1 MSNIRK
7 EFDEDFEKV
16 VDNFISTDY
25 DRDDQACGE
34 IVDKEGLA
42 LWAAK
47 WMAERCANE
56 LYGQKIADGS
66 DPGETIRQL
75 SKELE

>member
-1 MSNIRK
+1 MSIK
-7 EFDEDFEKV
+7 DEFHEAFDKFPEPPKDW
-16 VDNFISTDY
+16 NLSP
-25 DRDDQACGE
+25 DRWY
-34 IVDKEGLA
+34 A
-42 LWAAK
+42 LLGSK

>member
-1 MSNIRK
+1 MTIK
-7 EFDEDFEKV
+7 EEFEKAFKYWELEV
-16 VDNFISTDY
+16 FKNRRITCTSH
-25 DRDDQACGE
+25 
-34 IVDKEGLA
+34 KEAA

-47 WMAERCANE
+47 WMAEKCANE